1 MTETLSTIIKW
12 SFSQNKV
19 KIVTAETNK
28 DNKASQRVL
37 EKVGMKKYKEEE
49 KTFWYKIEKT
59 TKRGV
64 RL

>member
-37 EKVGMKKYKEEE
+37 EKVGMEKYKEEE
-49 KTFWYKIEKT
+49 KTFWYKIEKNN
-59 TKRGV
+59 
-64 RL
+64 